1 MTHNNSTIG
10 VIGAGAWGTAIAK
23 LLSDKNSNVLLWAKE
38 IKVKKDIEKT
48 RINKTYLDK
57 IKIGK
62 SLKVTNCLEELK
74 GFDIIFVAVPT
85 QYIQATLKPLKK
97 IINKKCIL
105 VNCAKGIDIKSTSLI
120 SEVISKVFP
129 DNRLAV
135 MSGPNFALEIALGK
149 PTASLIAAQKI
160 SDAKFIANLISSR
173 SFRPYL
179 SNDIIGAQI
188 CGAMKNIYAIGCGII
203 VGKNFGENAVASVIS
218 RSFAEIK
225 TVGKKLGAQPETLSG
240 LSGLGDLFLTCSSKK
255 SRNFSLGF
263 DLAKGRKLNN
273 ILRSKK
279 TVAEGAYTVK
289 AIKKLGLKLKVSLPL
304 NDAIYKI
311 LYLEKN
317 IDKTISE
324 LLNRPIVKEN

>member
-1 MTHNNSTIG
+1 MHNNPAIG
-10 VIGAGAWGTAIAK
+10 ILGAGAWGTTIAK
-23 LLSDKNSNVLLWAKE
+23 LLSDKNSDVLLWAKE
-38 IKVKKDIEKT
+38 TQVRKGVEKT
-48 RINKTYLDK
+48 RINEIYLDK
-57 IKIGK
+57 IKLNK
-62 SLKVTNCLEELK
+62 SLKITNHLEDLSEL
-74 GFDIIFVAVPT
+74 DILFIVVPT
-85 QYIQATLKPLKK
+85 QYIQSTLRPLKK
-97 IINKKCIL
+97 IIKKNCIL

-120 SEVISKVFP
+120 SEVINKILP
-129 DNRLAV
+129 GNKLAI

-160 SDAKFIANLISSR
+160 SDAKFIANLISSKT
-173 SFRPYL
+173 FRPYL

-225 TVGKKLGAQPETLSG
+225 SVGKRLGAQPETLSG

-263 DLAKGRKLNN
+263 DLAKGKKLENV
-273 ILRSKK
+273 LRGKK
-279 TVAEGAYTVK
+279 TIAEGVYTVR
-289 AIKKLGLKLKVSLPL
+289 AIKKLGAKLKLSLPL

-311 LYLEKN
+311 LYQDKDIN
-317 IDKTISE
+317 KTIGE
-324 LLNRPIVKEN
+324 LLSRPIIKEN

>member
-1 MTHNNSTIG
+1 MRNNLAIG
-10 VIGAGAWGTAIAK
+10 IMGAGAWGTTIAK

-38 IKVKKDIEKT
+38 VQVKKDIEKT
-48 RINKTYLDK
+48 RINKTFLDK
-57 IKIGK
+57 VKLNK
-62 SLKVTNCLEELK
+62 SLKVTNSLEDLSK
-74 GFDIIFVAVPT
+74 LDVLFIVVPT

-97 IINKKCIL
+97 VIKENCIL

-120 SEVISKVFP
+120 SEVINKILP
-129 DNRLAV
+129 RNKLAI

-160 SDAKFIANLISSR
+160 YDAKFIANLVSSKT
-173 SFRPYL
+173 FRPYL
-179 SNDIIGAQI
+179 SDDIIGAQI

-225 TVGKKLGAQPETLSG
+225 SVGKKLGAQSETLSG

-263 DLAKGRKLNN
+263 DLAKGKKLENV
-273 ILRSKK
+273 LRGKK
-279 TVAEGAYTVK
+279 TIAEGAYTVK
-289 AIKKLGLKLKVSLPL
+289 AIKKLGVKLKLSLPL

-311 LYLEKN
+311 LYQDKDIN
-317 IDKTISE
+317 KTIGE
-324 LLNRPIVKEN
+324 LLSRPIIKEN

>member
-1 MTHNNSTIG
+1 
-10 VIGAGAWGTAIAK
+10 
-23 LLSDKNSNVLLWAKE
+23 LWAKE
-38 IKVKKDIEKT
+38 TQVKKRIEKT
-48 RINKTYLDK
+48 QINKIYLDK
-57 IKIGK
+57 IKLNK
-62 SLKVTNCLEELK
+62 SLKITNHLEDLSEL
-74 GFDIIFVAVPT
+74 DILFIVVPT

-97 IINKKCIL
+97 IIKKNCIL

-120 SEVISKVFP
+120 SEVINKILPSNK
-129 DNRLAV
+129 LAI

-149 PTASLIAAQKI
+149 PTASLIATQKL
-160 SDAKFIANLISSR
+160 SDAKFIANLISSKT
-173 SFRPYL
+173 FRPYL

-225 TVGKKLGAQPETLSG
+225 SVGKKLGAQPETLSG

-263 DLAKGRKLNN
+263 DLAKGKKLEN

-279 TVAEGAYTVK
+279 TIAEGAYTVR
-289 AIKKLGLKLKVSLPL
+289 AIKKLGVKLKLSLPL

-311 LYLEKN
+311 LYQDKDIN
-317 IDKTISE
+317 KTIGE
-324 LLNRPIVKEN
+324 LLSRPIIKEN

>member
-1 MTHNNSTIG
+1 MHNNPAIG
-10 VIGAGAWGTAIAK
+10 ILGAGAWGTTIAK

-38 IKVKKDIEKT
+38 TQVKKGVEKT
-48 RINKTYLDK
+48 RINKIYLDK
-57 IKIGK
+57 IKLNK
-62 SLKVTNCLEELK
+62 SLKITNHLEDLSEL
-74 GFDIIFVAVPT
+74 DILFIVVPT

-97 IINKKCIL
+97 IIKKNCIL

-120 SEVISKVFP
+120 SEVINKILPSNK
-129 DNRLAV
+129 LAI

-149 PTASLIAAQKI
+149 PTASLIATQKL
-160 SDAKFIANLISSR
+160 SDAKFIANLISSKT
-173 SFRPYL
+173 FRPYL

-225 TVGKKLGAQPETLSG
+225 SVGKKLGAQPETLSG

-263 DLAKGRKLNN
+263 DLAKGKKLEN

-279 TVAEGAYTVK
+279 TIAEGAYTVR
-289 AIKKLGLKLKVSLPL
+289 AIKKLGVKLKLSLPL

-311 LYLEKN
+311 LYQDKDIN
-317 IDKTISE
+317 KTIGE
-324 LLNRPIVKEN
+324 LLSRPIIKEN

>member
-1 MTHNNSTIG
+1 MQNKPAIG
-10 VIGAGAWGTAIAK
+10 ILGAGAWGTTIAK

-38 IKVKKDIEKT
+38 TQVKKGIEKT
-48 RINKTYLDK
+48 RINKIYLDK
-57 IKIGK
+57 IKLNK
-62 SLKVTNCLEELK
+62 SLKITNHLEDLSEL
-74 GFDIIFVAVPT
+74 DILFIVVPT

-97 IINKKCIL
+97 IIKKNCIL

-120 SEVISKVFP
+120 SEVINKILPSNK
-129 DNRLAV
+129 LAI

-149 PTASLIAAQKI
+149 PTASLIATQKL
-160 SDAKFIANLISSR
+160 SDAKFIANLISSKT
-173 SFRPYL
+173 FRPYL

-225 TVGKKLGAQPETLSG
+225 SVGKKLGAQPETLSG

-263 DLAKGRKLNN
+263 DLAKGKKLEN

-279 TVAEGAYTVK
+279 TIAEGAYTVR
-289 AIKKLGLKLKVSLPL
+289 AIKKLGVKLKLSLPL

-311 LYLEKN
+311 LYQDKDIN
-317 IDKTISE
+317 KTIGE
-324 LLNRPIVKEN
+324 LLSRPIIKEN

>member
-1 MTHNNSTIG
+1 MQNKPAIG
-10 VIGAGAWGTAIAK
+10 ILGAGAWGTTIAK

-38 IKVKKDIEKT
+38 TQVKKGVEKT
-48 RINKTYLDK
+48 RINKIYLDK
-57 IKIGK
+57 IKLNK
-62 SLKVTNCLEELK
+62 SLKITNHLEDLSEL
-74 GFDIIFVAVPT
+74 DILFIVVPT

-97 IINKKCIL
+97 IIKKNCIL

-120 SEVISKVFP
+120 SEVINKILPSNK
-129 DNRLAV
+129 LAI

-160 SDAKFIANLISSR
+160 YDAKFIANLISSKT
-173 SFRPYL
+173 FRPYL

-225 TVGKKLGAQPETLSG
+225 SVGKRLGAQPETLSG

-255 SRNFSLGF
+255 SRNFSLCF
-263 DLAKGRKLNN
+263 DLAKGKKLEN

-279 TVAEGAYTVK
+279 TIAEGAYTVR
-289 AIKKLGLKLKVSLPL
+289 AIKKLGVKLKLSLPL

-311 LYLEKN
+311 LYQDKDIN
-317 IDKTISE
+317 KTIGE
-324 LLNRPIVKEN
+324 LLSRPIIKEN

>member
-1 MTHNNSTIG
+1 MQNRPAIG
-10 VIGAGAWGTAIAK
+10 ILGAGAWGTAIAK

-38 IKVKKDIEKT
+38 IQVKKNIEKT
-48 RINKTYLDK
+48 RINKTFLDK
-57 IKIGK
+57 VKLNK
-62 SLKVTNCLEELK
+62 SLRVTNSSEDLSRL
-74 GFDIIFVAVPT
+74 DILFIVVPT

-97 IINKKCIL
+97 IIKKNCIL

-120 SEVISKVFP
+120 SEVINKIFP
-129 DNRLAV
+129 NNKLAI
-135 MSGPNFALEIALGK
+135 MSGPNFAREIALGK
-149 PTASLIAAQKI
+149 PTASLIAAQKL
-160 SDAKFIANLISSR
+160 SDAKFLANLISSKT
-173 SFRPYL
+173 FRPYL

-225 TVGKKLGAQPETLSG
+225 SVGKKLGAQPETLSG

-263 DLAKGRKLNN
+263 DLAKGKKLDN
-273 ILRSKK
+273 ILSSKK

-289 AIKKLGLKLKVSLPL
+289 AIKKLGLKLNVSLPL

-311 LYLEKN
+311 LYQNKDIN
-317 IDKTISE
+317 KTIGE
-324 LLNRPIVKEN
+324 LLSRPIIKEN

>member
-1 MTHNNSTIG
+1 MQNKPAIG
-10 VIGAGAWGTAIAK
+10 ILGAGAWGTTIAK

-38 IKVKKDIEKT
+38 TQVKKGVEKT
-48 RINKTYLDK
+48 RINKIYLDK
-57 IKIGK
+57 IKLNK
-62 SLKVTNCLEELK
+62 SLKITNHLEDLSEL
-74 GFDIIFVAVPT
+74 DILFIVVPT

-97 IINKKCIL
+97 IIKKNCIL

-120 SEVISKVFP
+120 SEVINKILPSNK
-129 DNRLAV
+129 LAI

-149 PTASLIAAQKI
+149 PTASLIATQKL
-160 SDAKFIANLISSR
+160 SDAKFIANLISSKT
-173 SFRPYL
+173 FRPYL

-225 TVGKKLGAQPETLSG
+225 SVGKKLGAQPETLSG

-263 DLAKGRKLNN
+263 DLAKGKKLENV
-273 ILRSKK
+273 LRGKK
-279 TVAEGAYTVK
+279 TIAEGAYTVK
-289 AIKKLGLKLKVSLPL
+289 AIKKLGVKLKLSLPL

-311 LYLEKN
+311 LYQDKDIN
-317 IDKTISE
+317 KTIGE
-324 LLNRPIVKEN
+324 LLSRQIIKEN

>member
-1 MTHNNSTIG
+1 MQNKPAIG
-10 VIGAGAWGTAIAK
+10 ILGAGALGTTIAK

-38 IKVKKDIEKT
+38 TQVKKGVEKT
-48 RINKTYLDK
+48 RINKIYLDK
-57 IKIGK
+57 IKLNK
-62 SLKVTNCLEELK
+62 SLKITNHLEDLSEL
-74 GFDIIFVAVPT
+74 DILFIVVPT

-97 IINKKCIL
+97 IIKKNCIL

-120 SEVISKVFP
+120 SEVINKILP
-129 DNRLAV
+129 RNKLAI

-160 SDAKFIANLISSR
+160 YDAKFIANLISSKT
-173 SFRPYL
+173 FRPYL
-179 SNDIIGAQI
+179 SDDIIGAQI

-225 TVGKKLGAQPETLSG
+225 SVGKKLGAQPETLSG

-263 DLAKGRKLNN
+263 DLAKGKKLENV
-273 ILRSKK
+273 LRGKK
-279 TVAEGAYTVK
+279 TIAEGAYTVK
-289 AIKKLGLKLKVSLPL
+289 AIKKLGVKLKLSLPL

-311 LYLEKN
+311 LYQDKDIN
-317 IDKTISE
+317 KTIGE
-324 LLNRPIVKEN
+324 LLSRPIIKEN

>member
-1 MTHNNSTIG
+1 MRNNLAIG
-10 VIGAGAWGTAIAK
+10 ILGAGAWGTTIAK

-38 IKVKKDIEKT
+38 IQVKKTIENT
-48 RINKTYLDK
+48 RINKIYLDK
-57 IKIGK
+57 IKLNK
-62 SLKVTNCLEELK
+62 SLKITNHLEDLSEL
-74 GFDIIFVAVPT
+74 DILFIVVPT

-97 IINKKCIL
+97 IIKKNCIL

-120 SEVISKVFP
+120 SEVINKILPSNK
-129 DNRLAV
+129 LAI

-149 PTASLIAAQKI
+149 PTASLIATQKL
-160 SDAKFIANLISSR
+160 SDAKFIANLISSKT
-173 SFRPYL
+173 FRPYL

-225 TVGKKLGAQPETLSG
+225 SVGKKLGAQPETLSG

-263 DLAKGRKLNN
+263 DLAKGKKLEN

-279 TVAEGAYTVK
+279 TIAEGAYTVR
-289 AIKKLGLKLKVSLPL
+289 AIKKLGVKLKLSLPL

-311 LYLEKN
+311 LYQDKDIN
-317 IDKTISE
+317 KTIGE
-324 LLNRPIVKEN
+324 LLSRPIIKEN

>member
-1 MTHNNSTIG
+1 MRNNLAIG
-10 VIGAGAWGTAIAK
+10 ILGAGAWGTTIAK

-38 IKVKKDIEKT
+38 IQVKKTIENT
-48 RINKTYLDK
+48 RINKIYLDK
-57 IKIGK
+57 IKLNQ
-62 SLKVTNCLEELK
+62 SLKITNHLEDLSEL
-74 GFDIIFVAVPT
+74 DILFIVVPT
-85 QYIQATLKPLKK
+85 QYIQVTLKPLKK
-97 IINKKCIL
+97 IIKKNCIL

-120 SEVISKVFP
+120 SGVINKILP
-129 DNRLAV
+129 GNKLAI

-149 PTASLIAAQKI
+149 PTASLIAAQKL
-160 SDAKFIANLISSR
+160 SDAKFIANLISSKT
-173 SFRPYL
+173 FRPYL

-225 TVGKKLGAQPETLSG
+225 SVGKKLGAQPETLSG

-263 DLAKGRKLNN
+263 DLAKGKKLEN

-279 TVAEGAYTVK
+279 TIAEGAYTVR
-289 AIKKLGLKLKVSLPL
+289 AIKKLGVKLKLSLPL

-311 LYLEKN
+311 LYQDKDIN
-317 IDKTISE
+317 KTIGE
-324 LLNRPIVKEN
+324 LLSRPIIKEN

>member
-1 MTHNNSTIG
+1 MQNKPSIG

-23 LLSDKNSNVLLWAKE
+23 LLSDKNSNVLLWANE
-38 IKVKKDIEKT
+38 VQVKKNIEKT
-48 RINKTYLDK
+48 RVNKTFLDK
-57 IKIGK
+57 IKLNK
-62 SLKVTNCLEELK
+62 SLKITNSLEDLNKIEVL
-74 GFDIIFVAVPT
+74 FIVVPT
-85 QYIQATLKPLKK
+85 QYIQATLEPLKK
-97 IINKKCIL
+97 IIKQNCIL

-120 SEVISKVFP
+120 SEVINKILPSNK
-129 DNRLAV
+129 LAI

-149 PTASLIAAQKI
+149 PTASLIATQKL
-160 SDAKFIANLISSR
+160 SDAKFIANLISSKT
-173 SFRPYL
+173 FRPYL

-225 TVGKKLGAQPETLSG
+225 SVGKKLGAQPETLSG

-263 DLAKGRKLNN
+263 DLAKGKKLENV
-273 ILRSKK
+273 LRGKK
-279 TVAEGAYTVK
+279 TIAEGAYTVK
-289 AIKKLGLKLKVSLPL
+289 AIKKLGVKLKLSLPL

-311 LYLEKN
+311 LYQDKDIN
-317 IDKTISE
+317 KTIGE
-324 LLNRPIVKEN
+324 LLSRPIIKEN